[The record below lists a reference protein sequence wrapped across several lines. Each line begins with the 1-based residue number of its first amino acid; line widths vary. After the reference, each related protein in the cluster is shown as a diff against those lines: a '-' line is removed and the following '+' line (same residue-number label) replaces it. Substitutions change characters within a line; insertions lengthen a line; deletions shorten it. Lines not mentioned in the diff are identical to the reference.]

1 MSFLLFPATPADF
14 GIFIL
19 TFLFPIQSSH
29 RGHHPGWRLSGSQRF
44 VWLRSQR
51 TERWARIPSPAPCS
65 HTAHMCTHTD
75 GGSSQQKQP
84 SLCTPPALS
93 RIRLATHL
101 PEKMRVSVW
110 GWGMREKPVST
121 LQTPAFFFSL
131 APSSFSKMY
140 DSE

>member
-19 TFLFPIQSSH
+19 TFLSRSELTQGSPSWLAALWFSPLCVAEIPED
-29 RGHHPGWRLSGSQRF
+29 RDGHAPPHPPSAHT
-44 VWLRSQR
+44 QR
-51 TERWARIPSPAPCS
+51 TCA
-65 HTAHMCTHTD
+65 HTD

-84 SLCTPPALS
+84 SPCTPPALS
-93 RIRLATHL
+93 RIKLATHL

-110 GWGMREKPVST
+110 GWGMRKKPVST
-121 LQTPAFFFSL
+121 LQTPTFFFSP